1 MKRILI
7 TGDNSYIGTSFENY
21 LKQWPNQYQVD
32 ILDTRDLN
40 PLPEMFTGYD
50 SIFHVAGI
58 AHIKETKDNQN
69 LFYKVNRDLT
79 IEIAKAVQRAHVKQ
93 FIILSS
99 MSVYGMNTG
108 VITKETEPA
117 PTTAYGRSKYEADS
131 FLLKEAN
138 NNFQVAVLRP
148 PLVYGKGCKGNYQQ
162 LRSFALK
169 YPVFPNY
176 KNRRSMIYIGNL
188 CEFVKQIVDEMRSG
202 VFFPQ
207 NAEYVCTSNMVK
219 EISIANNKSCV
230 LLKNFNPF
238 IRILPLIV
246 FDKVFGTL
254 IYEEID
260 TVDKFSFIESIRLC
274 EKSDSL

>member
-7 TGDNSYIGTSFENY
+7 TGDNSYIGKSFENY

-99 MSVYGMNTG
+99 MSVYGINTG